1 MRMKARQAI
10 LLTIGALGAGFV
22 GASVQGVTAVNADL
36 ERMSETRQQ
45 MHQVLDRK
53 HDDCPYRDRQR
64 PSRSSETEI

>member
-45 MHQVLDRK
+45 LHRVLDRK
-53 HDDCPYRDRQR
+53 HDD
-64 PSRSSETEI
+64 